1 MGTEVVPLKVE
12 DETPIPHVWRG
23 TLVAIVDSLI
33 RGDTRIGQGIDNVEP
48 LSEDDSTACRENVEA
63 YGSVTLIPLPEGSWD
78 TSVASW
84 WDGNRWDCLVDLW
97 TAEEGRSDLVLHATV
112 FEDPE
117 AGFRIHPGLIYV
129 P

>member
-1 MGTEVVPLKVE
+1 MGAEVVPLKVE
-12 DETPIPHVWRG
+12 DETPIPHRWRG
-23 TLVAIVDSLI
+23 TFIAIVDSLM
-33 RGDTRIGQGIDNVEP
+33 RGDARVGEGIDNVEP
-48 LSEDDSTACRENVEA
+48 LSEDDSTACRENIED
-63 YGSVTLIPLPEGSWD
+63 YGSVTLIPLPEGTWD

-84 WDGNRWDCLVDLW
+84 WDGIRWDCLVDLW

-117 AGFRIHPGLIYV
+117 GGFRIHPGLIYV